1 MVTGELKN
9 LLSFR
14 AVFPVTMDKDMINE
28 ITRMVRVIV
37 MLTVAAWE

>member
-9 LLSFR
+9 LLSFLT
-14 AVFPVTMDKDMINE
+14 VFPVRMDKDMLNE

-37 MLTVAAWE
+37 LLAVAAWE